1 MDVFAIPVL
10 AEMDSTVTARKPCS
24 RRSSKAVS
32 MITVSISS
40 ARRRFTDLLSFSIL
54 FDIATPGPAQ
64 IEMQGSTAR
73 NYRCYD
79 TVRSFK
85 KIKCRFVMDGRCD
98 GEHRGSRESR
108 CRWIDLPFLLIVQ
121 RPCDLPRPCP

>member
-10 AEMDSTVTARKPCS
+10 AEMDSTVTARKPCFW
-24 RRSSKAVS
+24 RSSKTVS

-40 ARRRFTDLLSFSIL
+40 GRRRFTDLLSFSIL

-64 IEMQGSTAR
+64 IEMQGSIAR

-85 KIKCRFVMDGRCD
+85 KSGAGFVMDG
-98 GEHRGSRESR
+98 EIGSDLRLQYREWKMYSPIR
-108 CRWIDLPFLLIVQ
+108 TSDTS
-121 RPCDLPRPCP
+121 

>member
-24 RRSSKAVS
+24 RRSSKAAA
-32 MITVSISS
+32 MITASISS
-40 ARRRFTDLLSFSIL
+40 GRRRFTDLLSFSIL

-64 IEMQGSTAR
+64 IELQGLTAR
-73 NYRCYD
+73 NNRCYD

-85 KIKCRFVMDGRCD
+85 NQVPICYRWAMR
-98 GEHRGSRESR
+98 RSASRESGKQV
-108 CRWIDLPFLLIVQ
+108 RWIDLPFLLIV
-121 RPCDLPRPCP
+121 

>member
-10 AEMDSTVTARKPCS
+10 AEMDSTVTARKPCFW
-24 RRSSKAVS
+24 RSSKTVS

-40 ARRRFTDLLSFSIL
+40 GRRRFTDLLSFSIL
-54 FDIATPGPAQ
+54 FDIAAPGPAH
-64 IEMQGSTAR
+64 IEMQGSIAR

-85 KIKCRFVMDGRCD
+85 KNQALDLLWMGKLDRTFVCNIQNRRCIARL
-98 GEHRGSRESR
+98 E
-108 CRWIDLPFLLIVQ
+108 LLILV
-121 RPCDLPRPCP
+121 PAAISLHY